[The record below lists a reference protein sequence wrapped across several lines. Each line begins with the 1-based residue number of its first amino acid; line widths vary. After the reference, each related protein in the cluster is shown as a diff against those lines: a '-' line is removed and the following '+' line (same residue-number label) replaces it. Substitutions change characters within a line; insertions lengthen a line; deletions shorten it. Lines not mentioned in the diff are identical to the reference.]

1 MHPIRMKRCPKCRR
15 DYFDDSLA
23 FCLDDGGRLLEG
35 PAPDGLPTEIIP
47 GYDSPT
53 LTLNEPVTT
62 AEIRSREKRIG
73 PLLALTV
80 GVILLAGFGWL
91 AYSYYGARSSQIE
104 SIAVMPFVNLGGN
117 PDIEYLSDGI
127 TESLINSL
135 STIPSLSVK
144 ARSSV
149 FTYKGKD
156 VTPRQVG
163 SDLTVQAVVTGRV
176 IQRGDQLILNVSLV
190 DTANGNNIWGA
201 QYTRPMTDLVQ
212 LQNEIARDV
221 SGELRSKLGGG
232 GQTPKNYTENA
243 EAYQLYLRGRYHWN
257 KRTPEDLKKSVEYFQ
272 RAIDKDPTYAL
283 AYAAMAETYILIP
296 GFGIESQA
304 EYYARAR
311 AAATKA
317 LEIDDSLAEA
327 HNALAAVL
335 KGQDWKFSEAEAE
348 WRKAIE
354 LNPNYASA
362 HQWYGEFLVS
372 MGRHRDA
379 LAEMRRAQE
388 LDPLSLIIN
397 GILGATLSQNGQHEE
412 ALVQL
417 KKTLEMDPHF
427 PRTHVYL
434 AEVYQ
439 NMGRF
444 EEAADEFAILFV
456 MGGGGS
462 QERAA
467 QLASAVKS
475 AARSEGE
482 KGYSR
487 AMAEMLGSDLRNKRT
502 PASVLAGY
510 WGRAGEPDK
519 AFAILEKAYQ
529 QRDDSIV
536 MLKASRMDPLKGDPR
551 YKDLLRRVGLPE

>member
-1 MHPIRMKRCPKCRR
+1 MKRCPKCRR

-23 FCLDDGGRLLEG
+23 FCLDDGERLLEG
-35 PAPDGLPTEIIP
+35 PAPDGSPTELMP
-47 GYDSPT
+47 GVATSDEPT
-53 LTLNEPVTT
+53 TLALHDAVTT
-62 AEIRSREKRIG
+62 AEIQPKTKRAG
-73 PLLALTV
+73 PLLALTIA
-80 GVILLAGFGWL
+80 VILLAGFGWL
-91 AYSYYGARSSQIE
+91 AYSYYGAKSSQIE
-104 SIAVMPFVNLGGN
+104 SIAVMPFVNTGGN

-135 STIPSLSVK
+135 SQVPTLSVK

-156 VTPRQVG
+156 VTPQQVAK
-163 SDLTVQAVVTGRV
+163 DLTVQAVVTGRIV
-176 IQRGDQLILNVSLV
+176 QRGDQLIMNVDLVEAATGNSL
-190 DTANGNNIWGA
+190 WGD
-201 QYTRPMTDLVQ
+201 QYTRAMTDLIP
-212 LQNEIARDV
+212 LQNEIAHDV
-221 SGELRSKLGGG
+221 SAKLRSKLVGR
-232 GQTPKNYTENA
+232 GQMPKNYTENT
-243 EAYQLYLRGRYHWN
+243 EAYKLYLRGRYHWN
-257 KRTPEDLKKSVEYFQ
+257 KRTPDDSKKSVEYFQ
-272 RAIDKDPTYAL
+272 QAIDTDPTYAL
-283 AYAAMAETYILIP
+283 AYAAMAEAYILIP

-317 LEIDDSLAEA
+317 LEIDESLAEA

-372 MGRHRDA
+372 MGRNRDA

-397 GILGATLSQNGQHEE
+397 GILGMTLSQNGLHEE

-417 KKTLEMDPHF
+417 KKTLEMDPNF
-427 PRTHVYL
+427 PRTHIYL

-444 EEAADEFAILFV
+444 DEAADEFAKLFV

-462 QERAA
+462 PEQGA
-467 QLASAVKS
+467 QLASLVKR
-475 AARSEGE
+475 AARIAGE

-487 AMAEMLGSDLRNKRT
+487 AMAELLSSDLRGART
-502 PASVLAGY
+502 PASVLAGF

-519 AFAILEKAYQ
+519 AFAILEKAYLEH
-529 QRDDSIV
+529 DDSVV
-536 MLKASRMDPLKGDPR
+536 MLKAPRMDSLKGDPR